1 MPRTRLVSG
10 GRSRE
15 VAQAAQTPSLA
26 PAAMP
31 WLWVSLDRPKEACSC
46 AQHITFVAHQRG
58 RAIRCEEAWRGQ
70 CTCDGSAARRV
81 DLDHELAPAA
91 RLGRCAT
98 STEHLHTS
106 ASTCERVGG
115 FSSHVAAKALTGC
128 GHTSDRASSSEMT
141 APSLTCDAHVIGALS
156 RQRWDGFRR
165 HGVICWTCSCQRMQ
179 MPSGGAALAQLLLAN
194 GSVTFCSQRF
204 KRCVISISLACMP
217 SRMSENLLKAD
228 NGSSVPSAYTRS
240 LDTIAGTHRR
250 FTSRGARC

>member
-1 MPRTRLVSG
+1 MPRTRLDSG

-70 CTCDGSAARRV
+70 CTCDGSAARGV

-91 RLGRCAT
+91 RLGRYAT

-156 RQRWDGFRR
+156 RQRWDGLRR
-165 HGVICWTCSCQRMQ
+165 HGVICWSCSRERSRTLTATTGFM
-179 MPSGGAALAQLLLAN
+179 QLLLAN
-194 GSVTFCSQRF
+194 GSISSRSKGF
-204 KRCVISISLACMP
+204 K
-217 SRMSENLLKAD
+217 
-228 NGSSVPSAYTRS
+228 
-240 LDTIAGTHRR
+240 
-250 FTSRGARC
+250 